1 MAQSF
6 FQKIETL
13 IKANMHAMVDQAL
26 DQNSVAVLDEYIRQA
41 ENNLDDLEDALIT
54 VKGQVRTLKRKYD
67 TFRAEAESLDRDI
80 DRLLGLGKDDLAMA
94 AQSQFNTKM
103 DLADEYKQQ
112 YRNQKVE
119 ADKLADARLK
129 LEARLR
135 TIKQE
140 REHVLGLLELA
151 KTKEIAAKSMK
162 SLDSLEGVGD
172 SDISRVADKIRSRI
186 DRADAEV
193 EMRAGRLS
201 SQMDDVLGKNRLDG
215 QLAER
220 KRRLGMGK
228 EDDLFDDDDDDL
240 SLEDDI

>member
-6 FQKIETL
+6 FEKIDTL
-13 IKANMHAMVDQAL
+13 IKANLHAMVDKAL

-41 ENNLDDLEDALIT
+41 ENNLDELEDALIT
-54 VKGQVRTLKRKYD
+54 VKGQVRTLKRKYE
-67 TFRAEAESLDRDI
+67 TFKAEAEALDRDI
-80 DRLLGLGKDDLAMA
+80 DRLLNLGKEDLAIA
-94 AQSQFNTKM
+94 AQSQYNTKA
-103 DLADEYKQQ
+103 DLAEEYRQQ
-112 YRNQKVE
+112 YLNQKVE
-119 ADKLADARLK
+119 ADRLADARLK

-162 SLDSLEGVGD
+162 SLDALEGVGD
-172 SDISRVADKIRSRI
+172 SDIARVADKIRDRI

-201 SQMDDVLGKNRLDG
+201 SQMDEVLGQDRLQG

-220 KRRLGMGK
+220 KRRLGLAA
-228 EDDLFDDDDDDL
+228 EEEADSEELAESSDY
-240 SLEDDI
+240 

>member
-6 FQKIETL
+6 FEKIDTL
-13 IKANMHAMVDQAL
+13 IKANLHAMVDRAL

-54 VKGQVRTLKRKYD
+54 VNGQVRTLKRKYD
-67 TFRAEAESLDRDI
+67 TFKAEAEAIDRDI
-80 DRLLGLGKDDLAMA
+80 DRLLGLGKEDLAMA
-94 AQSQFNTKM
+94 AQSQYNTKM
-103 DLADEYKQQ
+103 DLAEEYRQQ
-112 YRNQKVE
+112 YLNQKAE

-162 SLDSLEGVGD
+162 SLDALEGVGD
-172 SDISRVADKIRSRI
+172 SDIARVADSIRARI

-201 SQMDDVLGKNRLDG
+201 SQMDQVLGQDRLQG
-215 QLAER
+215 QLEER
-220 KRRLGMGK
+220 KRRLGLEQAE
-228 EDDLFDDDDDDL
+228 EDSEELAESSDY
-240 SLEDDI
+240 

>member
-6 FQKIETL
+6 FEKIDTL
-13 IKANMHAMVDQAL
+13 IKANLHAMVDRAL

-67 TFRAEAESLDRDI
+67 TFKAEAEAIDRDI
-80 DRLLGLGKDDLAMA
+80 DRLLGLGKEDLAMA
-94 AQSQFNTKM
+94 AQSQYNTKM
-103 DLADEYKQQ
+103 DLAEEYRQQ
-112 YRNQKVE
+112 YLNQKAE

-162 SLDSLEGVGD
+162 SLDALEGVGD
-172 SDISRVADKIRSRI
+172 SDIARVADSIRARI

-201 SQMDDVLGKNRLDG
+201 SQMDQVLGQDRLQG
-215 QLAER
+215 QLEER
-220 KRRLGMGK
+220 KRRLGLEQAE
-228 EDDLFDDDDDDL
+228 EDSEELAESSDY
-240 SLEDDI
+240 